1 MNKKIEIDAI
11 DQRLIDALTLD
22 ARASVTTLAGQ
33 LKLARGTVQTR
44 LARLLETRAIKRFT
58 LELGELEIRERVQAI
73 MMIEVRGN
81 AAASIEKAL
90 KRLPEVVRLRRTC
103 GVWDMVIQLETA
115 TLSDFD
121 GVLNRI
127 REIPGVANS
136 ATCPLLREVM

>member
-1 MNKKIEIDAI
+1 MIELDEID
-11 DQRLIDALTLD
+11 RKLIDALTLD

-44 LARLLETRAIKRFT
+44 LARLIESRAVKRFT
-58 LELGELEIRERVQAI
+58 VELGEIEARERVNAI

-90 KRLPEVVRLRRTC
+90 KRLPEVVRLHRTC

-121 GVLNRI
+121 SVLNRI

-136 ATCPLLREVM
+136 ATCPLLREVV